1 MKNTLIAVSSVVAVL
16 SSSASADDMPGMKMD
31 AKSMAGLPMKQAAE
45 QMPTAQ
51 ATGTVKAIDNQKH
64 MVTLAH
70 SAVPALHWP
79 AMTMGFKATAEQL
92 NSLKVGDRVAFEFR
106 ADGMDATLVSIAP
119 MQQ

>member
-1 MKNTLIAVSSVVAVL
+1 MKNTLIAISSVVAVL
-16 SSSASADDMPGMKMD
+16 SLPALADDMPAMKMD
-31 AKSMAGLPMKQAAE
+31 AKTMAGLPMKQAAKE
-45 QMPTAQ
+45 SSTAQ
-51 ATGTVKAIDNQKH
+51 ATGTVKAIDNQKS

-79 AMTMGFKATAEQL
+79 AMTMGFNATAEQL
-92 NSLKVGDRVAFEFR
+92 QGLKVGDRVAFEFR